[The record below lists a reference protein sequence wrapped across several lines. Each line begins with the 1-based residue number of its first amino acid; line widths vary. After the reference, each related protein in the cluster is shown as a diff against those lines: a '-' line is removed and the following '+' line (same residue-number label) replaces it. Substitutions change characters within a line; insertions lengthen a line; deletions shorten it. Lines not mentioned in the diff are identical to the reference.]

1 MENNRPISTRQQQ
14 ILQYINDNGGAQI
27 RDFIGM
33 LEVSEATIRRDID
46 ELAGLGL
53 VARVH
58 GGAVSVKSTTF
69 ERVHSE
75 KLTLMHSEKLRI
87 AKQAAS
93 IVKDGNSIFLDSG
106 TTAYFI
112 ACELSYRKDLTI
124 ITNNLD
130 IAHSVRFDPSVLVI
144 VTGGILREEYGV
156 MMGHIAE
163 EIIGSFCVDIA
174 FMGCD
179 AIDATKGVYNTNVME
194 VGVKQQ
200 IAHCGK
206 KTILVT
212 DSSKFHVKALEK
224 VCALRDLD
232 MIITDSRLDR
242 TLFQQIDKS
251 GLEIVCV

>member
-1 MENNRPISTRQQQ
+1 MENNKPLTARQQQ
-14 ILQYINDNGGAQI
+14 ILQHINDNDGAQI
-27 RDFIGM
+27 RDFLGI
-33 LEVSEATIRRDID
+33 LDVSEATIRRDID
-46 ELAGLGL
+46 ELARLGL

-58 GGAVSVKSTTF
+58 GGAVSLKSTTY

-75 KLTLMHSEKLRI
+75 KMTLMRGEKLRI

-93 IVKDGNSIFLDSG
+93 IVKDGDSIFLDSG

-124 ITNNLD
+124 VTNNLD
-130 IAHSVRFDPSVLVI
+130 IAHSVRFDPSVLVV
-144 VTGGILREEYGV
+144 VTGGVLREEYSV

-163 EIIGSFCVDIA
+163 QIIGSFCVDIT

-179 AIDATKGVYNTNVME
+179 AINVQKGVYNTNVME

-206 KTILVT
+206 KTVLVT

-224 VCALRDLD
+224 VCDLQDLD
-232 MIITDSRLDR
+232 MIITDDRLEKNII
-242 TLFQQIDKS
+242 QQVKKN